1 MSLNGDKPVIHVVLK
16 RDSLEWSNMACILVS
31 SIYLVKQYEGLVVML
46 VTSYYIVMLLLDL
59 DRIFVE
65 GDITKNRFLRIL
77 DCYELYRRKK
87 CL

>member
-31 SIYLVKQYEGLVVML
+31 SIYLVKKYEGEVVML
-46 VTSYYIVMLLLDL
+46 VNFVYIVMLSLDL

-65 GDITKNRFLRIL
+65 GDIMTNIF
-77 DCYELYRRKK
+77 
-87 CL
+87 

>member
-1 MSLNGDKPVIHVVLK
+1 MSLNGDKPVIHFVLK
-16 RDSLEWSNMACILVS
+16 IDSLEWSNMACILVS

-65 GDITKNRFLRIL
+65 GDTTKNRFLRIL

-87 CL
+87 YL